1 MGFKDNSPYF
11 TDYDSGRKFDLL
23 TKLAEHIEYDL
34 GKDKNTLTQDDAFR
48 GLAHTIRDKMMH
60 DWIRTQKI
68 YFKDDVKKVHY
79 LSMEFLMG
87 RLLGNSL
94 INLDYYNKCFH
105 LLEQIGYKLED
116 IREVEHD
123 MGLGNGGLGR
133 LAACFL
139 DSLSTLQI
147 PAFGYGIRYEYGIF
161 EQEFDETGAQVEK
174 PDDWLSYGNPWEV
187 IRPEI
192 LYRVKF
198 FGECKN
204 YIDANGN
211 HRCNW
216 VNTDDVLAV
225 AYDTP
230 IPGYKNETVNTL
242 RLWQAKS
249 THEFKLQD
257 FNKGDYFSAV
267 QSKND
272 SEIISKVLYPNDS
285 FQHGKILRLK
295 QQYFFVSATI
305 QDIIKNFKKNHKDF
319 SQFADKNALQ
329 LNDTHPTIA
338 IPELMRV
345 LIDEE
350 GLSWE
355 ESWKITTNTFGYT
368 NHTVVPEAMEEWSID
383 LFGKLLPRH
392 LQIIYDINANFLIE
406 VKKIVKNDI
415 PTIAKLSIIREGDTK
430 FIRMANLAIIGSH
443 SVNGVAALHTQI
455 LKDTIFKHFYDLY
468 PEKFNNKTNGI
479 TPRRFLKKANPFLS
493 GLITDKIGRGWV
505 KDLEKLRKLEKFTE
519 DEEFIENWMNAK
531 WLNKQALIAY
541 IEKNHDIK
549 INPDSLFDVQVKR
562 IHEYKRQLLNAL
574 HVIHLYNRIKA
585 DHDSVKVPRTILFGG
600 KAAPGYDKAKLII
613 KLINNIARVVNS
625 DKEVGDKLKVLFIP
639 NYSVSLAEKIIPASD
654 LSEQISTAGLEASGT
669 GNMKFALN
677 GALTIGTL
685 DGANVEILEEV
696 GDDNIFI
703 FGLKADE
710 VAYMKET
717 GYTPID
723 YYNKSEILQKILNQ
737 IQYNIF
743 SKNEP
748 GVFQSIIDD
757 LLHIDNYFV
766 LADFENY
773 ISTQLLVEQTYL
785 DKQSWNKKSILNVAR
800 IGKFSS
806 DRTISEYAKDIWHIK
821 PYKI

>member
-11 TDYDSGRKFDLL
+11 TDYESGRKFDLL
-23 TKLAEHIEYDL
+23 VKLAEHLEYNL
-34 GKDKNTLTQDDAFR
+34 GKDKNTVTKNDAFMA
-48 GLAHTIRDKMMH
+48 LALSIRDKMMH

-94 INLDYYNKCFH
+94 INLDYYSKCFH
-105 LLEQIGYKLED
+105 LLEKIGYQLED

-161 EQEFDETGAQVEK
+161 EQAFDENGAQIEK

-198 FGECKN
+198 FGEVETYTDEKGTKR
-204 YIDANGN
+204 YK
-211 HRCNW
+211 W
-216 VNTDDVLAV
+216 VNTDDVLAL

-249 THEFKLQD
+249 THDFKLED
-257 FNKGDYFSAV
+257 FNNGDYFSAV
-267 QSKND
+267 QSKNE

-305 QDIIKNFKKNHKDF
+305 QDIIKSYKKNHSDF
-319 SQFADKNALQ
+319 SQFAEKNALQ

-345 LIDEE
+345 LLDEE

-355 ESWKITTNTFGYT
+355 ESWDITTNTFGYT
-368 NHTVVPEAMEEWSID
+368 NHTVVPEAMEEWSIE

-392 LQIIYDINANFLIE
+392 LLIIYEINARFLNE
-406 VKKIVKNDI
+406 VRKKVKDVDS
-415 PTIAKLSIIREGDTK
+415 IAKLSIIREGNTK
-430 FIRMANLAIIGSH
+430 YIKMANLAIIGSH

-455 LKDTIFKHFYDLY
+455 LKNKIFKEFYNLF

-493 GLITDKIGRGWV
+493 GLITDRIGRGWV
-505 KDLEKLRKLEKFTE
+505 RELDKLRKLEKFA
-519 DEEFIENWMNAK
+519 DDSDFIENWMNAK
-531 WLNKQALIAY
+531 WLNKKALIDY
-541 IEKNHDIK
+541 IADSYNLEV
-549 INPDSLFDVQVKR
+549 NPDSMFDVQIKR

-574 HVIHLYNRIKA
+574 HVIHLYNRIKESPNSA
-585 DHDSVKVPRTILFGG
+585 IVPRTVLFGG
-600 KAAPGYDKAKLII
+600 KAAPGYVMAKLII
-613 KLINNIARVVNS
+613 KLINNIAKVVNN

-710 VAYMKET
+710 VEYMKET
-717 GYTPID
+717 GYNPVD
-723 YYNKSEILQKILNQ
+723 YYNKSENLQKILNMV
-737 IQYNIF
+737 QYNIF
-743 SKNEP
+743 SKDEP
-748 GVFQSIIDD
+748 GVFQPIIDD
-757 LLHIDNYFV
+757 LLHRDNFFV

-773 ISTQLLVEQTYL
+773 INTQLLVEQTYL

-800 IGKFSS
+800 VGKFSS
-806 DRTISEYAKDIWHIK
+806 DRTISEYAKDIWHIS

>member
-11 TDYDSGRKFDLL
+11 TDYESGRKFDLL
-23 TKLAEHIEYDL
+23 TKLAEHLEYDL
-34 GKDKNTLTQDDAFR
+34 GKDKNTVTSNDAFM
-48 GLAHTIRDKMMH
+48 GLALSIRDKMMH

-68 YFKDDVKKVHY
+68 YFRDDVKKVHY

-94 INLDYYNKCFH
+94 VNLDYYGKCFD
-105 LLEQIGYKLED
+105 LLEKIGYKLED
-116 IREVEHD
+116 IREEEHD

-161 EQEFDETGAQVEK
+161 EQEFDETGTQVEK

-187 IRPEI
+187 IRPDI

-198 FGECKN
+198 FGNVET
-204 YIDANGN
+204 YTDVNGN
-211 HRCNW
+211 TRSRW
-216 VNTDDVLAV
+216 INTDDVLAL
-225 AYDTP
+225 AYDTAV
-230 IPGYKNETVNTL
+230 PGYKNETVNTL

-249 THEFKLQD
+249 THDFKLQD

-267 QSKND
+267 QSKNE

-305 QDIIKNFKKNHKDF
+305 QDIIKNYKLKHKDF
-319 SQFADKNALQ
+319 SKFAEKNSLQ

-345 LIDEE
+345 LLDEE
-350 GLSWE
+350 GLKWE
-355 ESWKITTNTFGYT
+355 ESWDITTKTFGYT
-368 NHTVVPEAMEEWSID
+368 NHTVVPEAMEEWSIE

-392 LQIIYDINANFLIE
+392 LQIIYDINAHFLND
-406 VKKIVKNDI
+406 VRKKVKNDVD
-415 PTIAKLSIIREGDTK
+415 TIAKVSIIREGETK
-430 FIRMANLAIIGSH
+430 YIRMANLAIVGSH

-455 LKDTIFKHFYDLY
+455 LKDSIFKEFYKLFPD
-468 PEKFNNKTNGI
+468 KFNNKTNGI

-505 KDLEKLRKLEKFTE
+505 RELDKLRKLEKFI
-519 DEEFIENWMNAK
+519 DDDDFLENWMNAK
-531 WLNKQALIAY
+531 WLNKKALIDY
-541 IEKNHDIK
+541 IAKNYGLQ
-549 INPDSLFDVQVKR
+549 INPDSMFDVQVKR

-574 HVIHLYNRIKA
+574 HVIHLYNKIKENP
-585 DHDSVKVPRTILFGG
+585 DSVKVPRTVLFGG
-600 KAAPGYDKAKLII
+600 KAAPGYVMAKLII
-613 KLINNIARVVNS
+613 KLINNIARVVN
-625 DKEVGDKLKVLFIP
+625 DDPDVGDKLKVLFIP

-717 GYTPID
+717 GYNPMD
-723 YYNKSEILQKILNQ
+723 YYNKSESLQKILNM
-737 IQYNIF
+737 IQYNVF
-743 SKNEP
+743 SKDEP
-748 GVFQSIIDD
+748 GVFQPIIDD
-757 LLHIDNYFV
+757 LLHKDNFFV
-766 LADFENY
+766 MADFENY

-785 DKQSWNKKSILNVAR
+785 DKKSWNKKSVYNVAR

-806 DRTISEYAKDIWHIK
+806 DRTISEYAEEIWNIS

>member
-11 TDYDSGRKFDLL
+11 TDYESGRKFDLL
-23 TKLAEHIEYDL
+23 AKLAEHMEYDL
-34 GKDKNTLTQDDAFR
+34 GKDKNTVTKNDAFTA
-48 GLAHTIRDKMMH
+48 LAHTIRDKMMH

-94 INLDYYNKCFH
+94 INLDYYSKCFH

-139 DSLSTLQI
+139 DSLSTMQI

-161 EQEFDETGAQVEK
+161 EQTFDEKGNQIER

-192 LYRVKF
+192 VYRVKF
-198 FGECKN
+198 FGNVET
-204 YIDANGN
+204 YTDDNGN
-211 HRCNW
+211 TRYNW
-216 VNTDDVLAV
+216 KNTDDVLAL

-305 QDIIKNFKKNHKDF
+305 QDIIRSYKLKHNDF
-319 SQFADKNALQ
+319 SKFAEKNALQ

-345 LIDEE
+345 LLDEV
-350 GLSWE
+350 GLTWE
-355 ESWKITTNTFGYT
+355 ESWNITTNTFGYT
-368 NHTVVPEAMEEWSID
+368 NHTVVPEAMEEWSIE

-392 LQIIYDINANFLIE
+392 LQIIYEINSNFLNE
-406 VKKIVKNDI
+406 VRKKVKNDI
-415 PTIAKLSIIREGDTK
+415 DTIAKLSIIREGDAK
-430 FIRMANLAIIGSH
+430 YIRMANLAIIGSH

-455 LKDTIFKHFYDLY
+455 LKDKIFKEFYQLF

-493 GLITDKIGRGWV
+493 ELITDKIGRGWV
-505 KDLEKLRKLEKFTE
+505 KDLDKLRKLEKFSE
-519 DEEFIENWMNAK
+519 DEDFVENWMNAK
-531 WLNKQALIAY
+531 WLNKKALIDY
-541 IEKNHDIK
+541 IAKNYNLEV
-549 INPDSLFDVQVKR
+549 NPESLFDVQVKR

-574 HVIHLYNRIKA
+574 HVIHLYNRIKENP
-585 DHDSVKVPRTILFGG
+585 DSVKVARTVIFGG
-600 KAAPGYDKAKLII
+600 KAAPGYVMAKLII
-613 KLINNIARVVNS
+613 KLINNISQVVNN
-625 DKEVGDKLKVLFIP
+625 DEEVGDKLKVLFIP

-717 GYTPID
+717 GYKPKD
-723 YYNKSEILQKILNQ
+723 YYDKSENLQKILNM
-737 IQYNIF
+737 IQYNVF
-743 SKNEP
+743 NKSEP
-748 GVFQSIIDD
+748 GVFQPIIDD
-757 LLHIDNYFV
+757 LLHVDNYFL

-785 DKQSWNKKSILNVAR
+785 DKKAWNKKSILNVAR

-806 DRTISEYAKDIWHIK
+806 DRTISEYASDIWHIS

>member
-11 TDYDSGRKFDLL
+11 TDYESGRKFDLL
-23 TKLAEHIEYDL
+23 TKLAEHMEYDL
-34 GKDKNTLTQDDAFR
+34 GKDKNTVTKNDAFR
-48 GLAHTIRDKMMH
+48 GLAATIRDKMMH

-68 YFKDDVKKVHY
+68 YFNDDVKKVHY

-94 INLDYYNKCFH
+94 INLDYYSKCFH

-161 EQEFDETGAQVEK
+161 EQEFDENGNQIEK

-192 LYRVKF
+192 VYRVKF
-198 FGECKN
+198 FGNVETYKDDKGITR
-204 YIDANGN
+204 Y
-211 HRCNW
+211 NW
-216 VNTDDVLAV
+216 INTDDVLAL

-305 QDIIKNFKKNHKDF
+305 QDIIKNYKLKHKDF
-319 SQFADKNALQ
+319 SKFAEKNALQ

-345 LIDEE
+345 LLDEV
-350 GLSWE
+350 GLTWE
-355 ESWKITTNTFGYT
+355 ESWDITTNTFGYT
-368 NHTVVPEAMEEWSID
+368 NHTVVPEAMEEWSIE

-392 LQIIYDINANFLIE
+392 LQIIYEINANFLNE
-406 VKKIVKNDI
+406 VRKKVKNDVDR
-415 PTIAKLSIIREGDTK
+415 IAKLSIIREGTTK

-455 LKDTIFKHFYDLY
+455 LKQSIFKEFYELF

-493 GLITDKIGRGWV
+493 ELITDKIGKGWV
-505 KDLEKLRKLEKFTE
+505 KDLDKLKKLERYVE
-519 DEEFIENWMNAK
+519 DEDFIENWINAK
-531 WLNKQALIAY
+531 WLNKKALIDY
-541 IEKNHDIK
+541 ISKNYK
-549 INPDSLFDVQVKR
+549 LEVNPESLFDVQVKR

-574 HVIHLYNRIKA
+574 HVIHLYNRIKENP
-585 DHDSVKVPRTILFGG
+585 HSVKVPRTILFGG
-600 KAAPGYDKAKLII
+600 KAAPGYDRAKLII
-613 KLINNIARVVNS
+613 KLINNIADVVNN
-625 DKEVGDKLKVLFIP
+625 DKEIGDKLKVLFIP

-717 GYTPID
+717 GYKPKD
-723 YYNKSEILQKILNQ
+723 YYDKSESLQKILNM
-737 IQYNIF
+737 IQYNVF
-743 SKNEP
+743 NKNEP
-748 GVFQSIIDD
+748 GVFQPIVED
-757 LLHIDNYFV
+757 LLHVDNYFV

-773 ISTQLLVEQTYL
+773 INTQLLVEQTYL
-785 DKQSWNKKSILNVAR
+785 DKKAWNKKSILNVAR

-806 DRTISEYAKDIWHIK
+806 DRTISEYANDIWHIS